1 MRHDSERNSSRS
13 GSTSFAASMASIL
26 GNAELKGGKVIATG
40 VDAIMTALD
49 EVSKAKG
56 SKLPQRMLE
65 EIKATMAGMAN
76 PELHEMPDGSH
87 IISGAVVETKPGDGL
102 DLGALMNAMR
112 YSDRHGGRS
121 VFPDFADFFGP
132 GKPGRAEQ
140 AQSPFGEF
148 MQSMKQTSNDGPRD
162 TPKNGGSPTATIML
176 TSAITAVALTKYGR
190 WQKEPEKAAIAA
202 DSFAKLIGDLQ
213 AKDPVRFD
221 NLAKYLEPYA
231 VNLGILAEDLRTFA
245 KRPRADAV
253 DSLVGQLGKLVPVL
267 VNATDDAKA
276 KAKEVSDAALAI

>member
-1 MRHDSERNSSRS
+1 M
-13 GSTSFAASMASIL
+13 AAIL

-49 EVSKAKG
+49 EAAKARG
-56 SKLPQRMLE
+56 TKLPQQTLD
-65 EIKATMAGMAN
+65 EIKTTMAGMAN
-76 PELHEMPDGSH
+76 PKLHEMPDGNH
-87 IISGAVVETKPGDGL
+87 VISGSTVEAFRGDGGL
-102 DLGALMNAMR
+102 DLDQLKNAMR

-121 VFPDFADFFGP
+121 AFDDFADFFGP
-132 GKPGRAEQ
+132 GKPGRSEQ
-140 AQSPFGEF
+140 AQSPLGEF
-148 MQSMKQTSNDGPRD
+148 MRSMKQSLNDEPRD
-162 TPKNGGSPTATIML
+162 TPKNEGSPTATFML

-253 DSLVGQLGKLVPVL
+253 DSLVGQLAKLVPVL
-267 VNATDDAKA
+267 VNAVDDAKA
-276 KAKEVSDAALAI
+276 KAKEVSEAALAI

>member
-1 MRHDSERNSSRS
+1 MRHDPERNSSRS
-13 GSTSFAASMASIL
+13 GASFAASMASIL

-40 VDAIMTALD
+40 VDAIITALD
-49 EVSKAKG
+49 EVGTKKG
-56 SKLPQRMLE
+56 SKLPQRALD
-65 EIKATMAGMAN
+65 EIKATMAGMVN

-87 IISGAVVETKPGDGL
+87 IISGSVVETKLGDGL

-121 VFPDFADFFGP
+121 AFADFGP

-140 AQSPFGEF
+140 PQSPLGDF
-148 MQSMKQTSNDGPRD
+148 MQSMKQSLNDEPRD
-162 TPKNGGSPTATIML
+162 TPKNEGSPTATIML

-190 WQKEPEKAAIAA
+190 WQKEPGKAAIAA

-267 VNATDDAKA
+267 VNAVDDAKA